1 MMRIEIQLDCN
12 FNKTPPACV
21 FSSKQNRK
29 ESTLEKRNALV
40 LDFNLNVEDFLSIDF
55 INKDDNDDNVVI
67 IKKIIMDDID
77 LQHFIYHGSFTPRYN
92 PEWFEKQD
100 PKPPTSYSPCTELRH
115 SGVWKMEIHA
125 PIWEMLMKEWLND
138 KR

>member
-1 MMRIEIQLDCN
+1 MKINIHINCTYKNTAPMCQ
-12 FNKTPPACV
+12 
-21 FSSKQNRK
+21 FSSTNGSIIK
-29 ESTLEKRNALV
+29 TLEQKNNVV
-40 LDFNLNVEDFLSIDF
+40 LDFNIEKLDTLKIDF

-115 SGVWKMEIHA
+115 AGVWKMDIHA

>member
-1 MMRIEIQLDCN
+1 MMRIEIKLDCTYKN
-12 FNKTPPACV
+12 TAPVCQ
-21 FSSKQNRK
+21 FSSTKNIIRK
-29 ESTLEKRNALV
+29 TLTQKNDVVLNFDVEKHDMLK
-40 LDFNLNVEDFLSIDF
+40 IDF

-77 LQHFIYHGSFTPRYN
+77 LQHFIYRGSFTPRYN
-92 PEWFEKQD
+92 PEWIEKQY

-115 SGVWKMEIHA
+115 AGVWKMDIHT
-125 PIWEMLMKEWLND
+125 PIWEMLMKEWMNG

>member
-1 MMRIEIQLDCN
+1 MKINIHINCTYKNTAPMCQFSSTKNIITKTLTQKNDVVLN
-12 FNKTPPACV
+12 FNMEKLD
-21 FSSKQNRK
+21 
-29 ESTLEKRNALV
+29 TLK
-40 LDFNLNVEDFLSIDF
+40 IDF

-115 SGVWKMEIHA
+115 AGVWKMDIHA